1 VWVSNNSEHDLNISF
16 IVFESVRIEHGVLQ
30 ELHVI
35 DECRKL
41 VVTATESRV

>member
-1 VWVSNNSEHDLNISF
+1 MSF

-30 ELHVI
+30 ELHAT

-41 VVTATESRV
+41 VVIAMESMV